1 MKKFFLSLLCFSL
14 LWVMVACTPTPQ
26 KTYEEQ
32 KVFYNDIISQYTA
45 MLVAVNNGEE
55 LSTPNTDGMDEDER
69 IIAETLYNI
78 VVDCKEPQNMG
89 YGFKDFDGNGTP
101 ELVLLTRYTPI
112 RALFT
117 LSGDKPVLLES
128 NYSKGN
134 DFLFASD
141 NRFFIM
147 RNVIEG
153 NIQEVTFYTCRV
165 DGDKMSY
172 DSICGMTGDPA
183 KKETIERFQIVD
195 GNRITID
202 EETFNDLYRE
212 HEKHSVPGYVETIRA
227 TVPRI
232 IFPLEDKVPNEDL
245 PVADFSSYAAIRET
259 YKKISDCLAEFNR
272 SEWKYGEYNDLFS
285 FPDDR
290 SFEYYIQ
297 LLYGAYNGGNF
308 HMGYD
313 ETDLNGDGVDELLL
327 LDEDYN
333 IKAIFTQKNGIP
345 ELLDAFSYEIC
356 WIDDQGFIHVDKYD
370 YAYYN
375 EIEYSLYKFTK
386 EGSYN
391 LVYSILAANND
402 NRYLT
407 QNGKTEQITFE
418 KSLELY
424 YDEYRC
430 YPEPFEPCEYT
441 RNVSELTYTPLT
453 EPGED
458 LASAAVGKTWR
469 KSAKLDKTSGSEWGA
484 YGNTYLTF
492 ENPTDSQIDIKIKY
506 EYIEYYPDPER
517 DHYML
522 DETTVSYLDF
532 TANFEDGLWIFDE
545 NGIKGRLE
553 FGYKHVWLVIEE
565 SADSRFPVGHQCYDI
580 SKTYIE

>member
-1 MKKFFLSLLCFSL
+1 MKKFFLSLLCFVIL
-14 LWVMVACTPTPQ
+14 FATVACTPTPQ
-26 KTYEEQ
+26 KSYEEQ

-45 MLVAVNNGEE
+45 MLTAVNNGED
-55 LSTPNTDGMDEDER
+55 LSAPNTDGMDEDER

-78 VVDCKEPQNMG
+78 ANCKEPQNMG

-112 RALFT
+112 RAIFT
-117 LSGDKPVLLES
+117 LSGDKPILLEA
-128 NYSKGN
+128 NYSMSSS
-134 DFLFASD
+134 FTFATK
-141 NRFFIM
+141 NRFFIV
-147 RNVIEG
+147 RNNVNG

-165 DGDKMSY
+165 DGVKMAY
-172 DSICGMTGDPA
+172 DSVYGETYDHE
-183 KKETIERFQIVD
+183 KKETVERFQIVD
-195 GNRITID
+195 GNRISID
-202 EETFNDLYRE
+202 ETTFNELFREYSKVRLPGYRE
-212 HEKHSVPGYVETIRA
+212 TIKHL
-227 TVPRI
+227 VPRI
-232 IFPLEDKVPNEDL
+232 CFPLAENVTNENL

-259 YKKISDCLAEFNR
+259 YKAIYDRVGEFDISKWVD
-272 SEWKYGEYNDLFS
+272 GEYDNLFS

-290 SFEYYIQ
+290 SFEYYAL
-297 LLYGAYNGGNF
+297 LLYEAYHCGNF
-308 HMGYD
+308 YMGYD
-313 ETDLNGDGVDELLL
+313 EIDLNGDGIDELLL
-327 LDEDYN
+327 LDEDYS
-333 IKAIFTQKNGIP
+333 IQAIFTQKNGIP
-345 ELLDAFSYEIC
+345 ELLDVFAYDIC

-370 YAYYN
+370 YPYYN
-375 EIEYSLYKFTK
+375 EIEYSLYEFTK
-386 EGSYN
+386 DSEYN
-391 LVYSILAANND
+391 LIYSILAANND

-492 ENPTDSQIDIKIKY
+492 ENPTDSQIDVKIKY
-506 EYIEYYPDPER
+506 EYIEYYPDPDRE
-517 DHYML
+517 HYML
-522 DETTVSYLDF
+522 DETTESYLDF
-532 TANFEDGLWIFDE
+532 TAHAEDGLFVFDE

-553 FGYKHVWLVIEE
+553 FGYEHVWLIIEE

-580 SKTYIE
+580 SKVYIE